1 MLILYNQN
9 DFKLKGDSMRDI
21 TYVGTRNKNYRLKAS
36 EAILKGI
43 CPDGGLFIPEEMP
56 HMEKSIDE
64 LSKLNYRDLA
74 YEVMSLFFTDFTEE
88 ELRSCINNAYDEK
101 FDTKE
106 IAPVVEKDGVYFLE
120 LFHGKTIAF
129 KDMALSILPYLMKTS
144 AKKNNIKKEIVILTA
159 TSGDTGKAALEGFA
173 DVEGTRIIVF
183 YPDGGVSPV
192 QKQQMVTQKG
202 KNVCVAA
209 ITGNFDDAQSAV
221 KSIFTDSEMIK
232 ELNSKGFMFSSANSI
247 NIGRL
252 IPQVAYYWYA
262 YCQLVKKGKIQAG
275 DKINFTV
282 PTGNFGNILAGYF
295 AKKMGLPVN
304 KFICASNSNKV
315 LYDFFQTGIYD
326 KNRDFILTVSPS
338 MDILISSNLERLIC
352 MLTSQEETEKL
363 MKSLADN
370 GKYSISAKAED
381 IVGEYADEE
390 ETFTAIR
397 TMYANADYVI
407 DTHTAVA
414 FAAYNKYL
422 KESDD
427 DTTTVIVST
436 ASPYKFAKDV
446 CTAID
451 EKYRNM
457 DAFELMDEL
466 EKISGV
472 KIPAPV
478 KDIEKREI
486 LHSNLCEREKIKDF
500 VREQLK

>member
-1 MLILYNQN
+1 MKNV
-9 DFKLKGDSMRDI
+9 
-21 TYVGTRNKNYRLKAS
+21 TYIGTRDKNIRYKAS

-56 HMEKSIDE
+56 VMERSIEE
-64 LSKLNYRDLA
+64 LAEMDYRNLA
-74 YEVMSLFFTDFTEE
+74 YEVMSLFFTDFTED
-88 ELRSCINNAYDEK
+88 ELRYCINNAYDSK
-101 FDTKE
+101 FDTDK

-144 AKKNNIKKEIVILTA
+144 AKKNNIDKEIVILTA

-192 QKQQMVTQKG
+192 QRMQMVTQKG

-221 KSIFTDSEMIK
+221 KSIFTDAEMIK
-232 ELNSKGFMFSSANSI
+232 ELDDRGFMFSSANSI

-262 YCQLVKKGKIQAG
+262 YCQLVKDGKIKVG

-304 KFICASNSNKV
+304 KFVCASNSNKV
-315 LYDFFQTGIYD
+315 LYDFFKTGTYD
-326 KNRDFILTVSPS
+326 KNREFILTTSPS
-338 MDILISSNLERLIC
+338 MDILISSNLERLVC
-352 MLTSQEETEKL
+352 MLTSQEETAKL
-363 MKSLADN
+363 MKSLAEK
-370 GKYSISAKAED
+370 GEYSMTAKADD

-390 ETFTAIR
+390 ETATAIR
-397 TMYANADYVI
+397 TMYTNADYVL

-414 FAAYNKYL
+414 YAAYNKYI
-422 KESDD
+422 KESG
-427 DTTTVIVST
+427 DTTPTVIVST

-451 EKYRNM
+451 EKYK
-457 DAFELMDEL
+457 DCDPFELMKEL

-478 KDIEKREI
+478 VDIEKREV
-486 LHSNLCEREKIKDF
+486 LHNNLCEREKIKDF
-500 VREQLK
+500 VRAQLNK

>member
-1 MLILYNQN
+1 MKNV
-9 DFKLKGDSMRDI
+9 
-21 TYVGTRNKNYRLKAS
+21 TYIGTRDKNIRYKAS

-56 HMEKSIDE
+56 VMEKSIEE
-64 LSKLNYRDLA
+64 LAEMDYRNLA
-74 YEVMSLFFTDFTEE
+74 YEVMSLFFTDFTED
-88 ELRSCINNAYDEK
+88 ELRYCINNAYDSK
-101 FDTKE
+101 FDTDK

-144 AKKNNIKKEIVILTA
+144 AKKNNIDKKIVILTA

-173 DVEGTRIIVF
+173 DVEGTRILVF
-183 YPDGGVSPV
+183 YPDGGVRPV
-192 QKQQMVTQKG
+192 QRMQMVTQKG

-221 KSIFTDSEMIK
+221 KSIFTDAEMIK
-232 ELNSKGFMFSSANSI
+232 ELDDKGFMFSSANSI

-262 YCQLVKKGKIQAG
+262 YCQLVKDGKIKVG

-304 KFICASNSNKV
+304 KFVCASNSNKV
-315 LYDFFQTGIYD
+315 LYDFFKTGTYD
-326 KNRDFILTVSPS
+326 KNREFILTTSPS
-338 MDILISSNLERLIC
+338 MDILISSNLERLVC
-352 MLTSQEETEKL
+352 MLTSQEETAKL
-363 MKSLADN
+363 MKSLAEK
-370 GKYSISAKAED
+370 GEYSMTAKADD

-390 ETFTAIR
+390 ETATAIR
-397 TMYANADYVI
+397 TMYTNADYVL

-414 FAAYNKYL
+414 YAAYNKYI
-422 KESDD
+422 KESG
-427 DTTTVIVST
+427 DTTPTVIVST

-451 EKYRNM
+451 EKYK
-457 DAFELMDEL
+457 DCDPFELMKEL

-478 KDIEKREI
+478 VDIEKREV
-486 LHSNLCEREKIKDF
+486 LHNNLCEREKIKDF
-500 VREQLK
+500 VRAQLNK

>member
-1 MLILYNQN
+1 MKNV
-9 DFKLKGDSMRDI
+9 
-21 TYVGTRNKNYRLKAS
+21 TYIGTRDKNIRYKAS

-56 HMEKSIDE
+56 VMEKSIEE
-64 LSKLNYRDLA
+64 LAEMDYRNLA
-74 YEVMSLFFTDFTEE
+74 YEVMSLFFTDFTED
-88 ELRSCINNAYDEK
+88 ELRYCINNAYDSK
-101 FDTKE
+101 FDTDK

-144 AKKNNIKKEIVILTA
+144 AKKNNIDKEIVILTA

-192 QKQQMVTQKG
+192 QRMQMVTQKG

-221 KSIFTDSEMIK
+221 KSIFTDAEMIK
-232 ELNSKGFMFSSANSI
+232 ELDDKGFMFSSANSI

-262 YCQLVKKGKIQAG
+262 YCQLVKDGKIKVG

-304 KFICASNSNKV
+304 KFVCASNSNKV
-315 LYDFFQTGIYD
+315 LYDFFKTGTYD
-326 KNRDFILTVSPS
+326 KNREFILTTSPS
-338 MDILISSNLERLIC
+338 MDILISSNLERLVC
-352 MLTSQEETEKL
+352 MLTSQEETAKL
-363 MKSLADN
+363 MKSLAEK
-370 GKYSISAKAED
+370 GEYSMTAKADD

-390 ETFTAIR
+390 ETATAIR
-397 TMYANADYVI
+397 TMYTNADYVL

-414 FAAYNKYL
+414 YAAYNKYIE
-422 KESDD
+422 ESG
-427 DTTTVIVST
+427 DTTPTVIVST

-451 EKYRNM
+451 EKYK
-457 DAFELMDEL
+457 DCDPFELMKEL

-478 KDIEKREI
+478 VDIEKREV
-486 LHSNLCEREKIKDF
+486 LHNNLCEREKIKDF
-500 VREQLK
+500 VRAQLNK

>member
-1 MLILYNQN
+1 MKNV
-9 DFKLKGDSMRDI
+9 
-21 TYVGTRNKNYRLKAS
+21 TYIGTRDKNIRYKAS

-56 HMEKSIDE
+56 VMEKSIEE
-64 LSKLNYRDLA
+64 LAKMDYRNLA
-74 YEVMSLFFTDFTEE
+74 YEVMSLFFTDFTED
-88 ELRSCINNAYDEK
+88 ELRYCINNAYDSK
-101 FDTKE
+101 FDTDK

-144 AKKNNIKKEIVILTA
+144 AKKNNIDKEIVILTA

-192 QKQQMVTQKG
+192 QRMQMVTQKG

-221 KSIFTDSEMIK
+221 KSIFTDAEMIK
-232 ELNSKGFMFSSANSI
+232 ELDDKGFMFSSANSI

-262 YCQLVKKGKIQAG
+262 YCQLVKDGKIKVG

-304 KFICASNSNKV
+304 KFVCASNSNKV
-315 LYDFFQTGIYD
+315 LYDFFKTGTYN
-326 KNRDFILTVSPS
+326 KNREFILTTSPS
-338 MDILISSNLERLIC
+338 MDILISSNLERLVC
-352 MLTSQEETEKL
+352 MLTSQEETAKL
-363 MKSLADN
+363 MKSLAEK
-370 GKYSISAKAED
+370 GEYSMTAKADD

-390 ETFTAIR
+390 ETATAIR
-397 TMYANADYVI
+397 TMYTNADYVL

-414 FAAYNKYL
+414 YAAYNKYIE
-422 KESDD
+422 ESG
-427 DTTTVIVST
+427 DTTPTVIVST

-451 EKYRNM
+451 EKYK
-457 DAFELMDEL
+457 DCDPFELMKEL

-478 KDIEKREI
+478 VDIEKREV
-486 LHSNLCEREKIKDF
+486 LHNNLCEREKIKDF
-500 VREQLK
+500 VRAQLNK

>member
-1 MLILYNQN
+1 MKNV
-9 DFKLKGDSMRDI
+9 
-21 TYVGTRNKNYRLKAS
+21 TYIGTRDKNIRYKAS

-56 HMEKSIDE
+56 VMEKSIEE
-64 LSKLNYRDLA
+64 LAKMDYRNLA
-74 YEVMSLFFTDFTEE
+74 YEVMSLFFTDFTED
-88 ELRSCINNAYDEK
+88 ELRYCINNAYDSK
-101 FDTKE
+101 FDTDK

-144 AKKNNIKKEIVILTA
+144 AKKNNIDKEIVILTA

-192 QKQQMVTQKG
+192 QRMQMVTQKG

-221 KSIFTDSEMIK
+221 KSIFTDAEMIK
-232 ELNSKGFMFSSANSI
+232 ELDDKGFMFSSANSI

-262 YCQLVKKGKIQAG
+262 YCQLVKDGKIKVG

-304 KFICASNSNKV
+304 KFVCASNSNKV
-315 LYDFFQTGIYD
+315 LYDFFKTGTYN
-326 KNRDFILTVSPS
+326 KNREFILTTSPS
-338 MDILISSNLERLIC
+338 MDILISSNLERLVC
-352 MLTSQEETEKL
+352 MLTSQEETAKL
-363 MKSLADN
+363 MKSLAEK
-370 GKYSISAKAED
+370 GEYSMTAKADD

-390 ETFTAIR
+390 ETATAIR
-397 TMYANADYVI
+397 TMYTNADYVL

-414 FAAYNKYL
+414 YAAYNKYI
-422 KESDD
+422 KESG
-427 DTTTVIVST
+427 DTTPTVIVST

-451 EKYRNM
+451 EKYK
-457 DAFELMDEL
+457 DCDPFELMKVL

-478 KDIEKREI
+478 VDIEKREV
-486 LHSNLCEREKIKDF
+486 LHNNLCEREKIKDF
-500 VREQLK
+500 VRAQLNK